1 MSHTAGG
8 GGGGGGGGGPGHSLS
23 GPARGIIQRQLAAAA
38 ADNQFQSQ
46 LTRPR
51 VSVNDEHIGDA
62 PYPPHPPTTR
72 GPSTVKCPARR
83 RTNGRTCAAN
93 SAGVQRD
100 VCGLRGGV
108 VVSAFVDLRFIR
120 LRSFRFQTA
129 TLGKLFAHMSLCLP
143 SSIRR
148 YRRRRPAAGRATAGL
163 AESTGSRPAK
173 CALLYMTYSR
183 AIYLETGDQHRPPR
197 FLLHT
202 DHGTT
207 FALFYLSEGT
217 CPEFCPIRGHQQ
229 SLLLKGE

>member
-23 GPARGIIQRQLAAAA
+23 GPARGIIQRQLSAAA

-46 LTRPR
+46 LARPR

-100 VCGLRGGV
+100 VCGLHGGV
-108 VVSAFVDLRFIR
+108 VVTAFVDLRFIR

-173 CALLYMTYSR
+173 
-183 AIYLETGDQHRPPR
+183 
-197 FLLHT
+197 
-202 DHGTT
+202 
-207 FALFYLSEGT
+207 
-217 CPEFCPIRGHQQ
+217 
-229 SLLLKGE
+229 